1 VEVNAMH
8 FPMYPVAGTR
18 LAVMGR
24 LLDMMLW
31 SSKRHKRERDDQEK
45 KEQEKKKKAKQ
56 RKRNQRE
63 KQDGDL

>member
-1 VEVNAMH
+1 
-8 FPMYPVAGTR
+8 MYPAAGTR

-31 SSKRHKRERDDQEK
+31 SSKRHKRERDQRK

-63 KQDGDL
+63 KRDGDL

>member
-1 VEVNAMH
+1 
-8 FPMYPVAGTR
+8 MYPVAGTR

-45 KEQEKKKKAKQ
+45 KDQEKKKKAK
-56 RKRNQRE
+56 
-63 KQDGDL
+63 

>member
-1 VEVNAMH
+1 
-8 FPMYPVAGTR
+8 MYPVAGTR

-31 SSKRHKRERDDQEK
+31 SSKRHKRERDQGK

-56 RKRNQRE
+56 RKRNQSE
-63 KQDGDL
+63 KRDGDF